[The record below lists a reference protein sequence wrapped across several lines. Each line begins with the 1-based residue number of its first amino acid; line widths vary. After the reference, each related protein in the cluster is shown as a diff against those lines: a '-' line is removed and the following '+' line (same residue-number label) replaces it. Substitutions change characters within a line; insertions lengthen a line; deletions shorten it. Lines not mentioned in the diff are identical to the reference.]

1 MKNNKRI
8 AARLPLSVEI
18 SGRGE
23 VLISGCTGI
32 LRFSEDEIGVRT
44 ESSPVAV
51 RGAKLTLCWA
61 GEGRLMIKGRVD
73 AVQFEGEK

>member
-8 AARLPLSVEI
+8 AAHLPLYVEI

-61 GEGRLMIKGRVD
+61 GEGRLMIKGRID
-73 AVQFEGEK
+73 AVLLEGEK

>member
-61 GEGRLMIKGRVD
+61 GEGRLMIKGRID
-73 AVQFEGEK
+73 AVLLEGEN